1 MGFLDSPLVRGAAR
15 SFGNTARA
23 NLAAEAQILAQLKS
37 QDERSRGP
45 INTIIN
51 SVNLPPDLDE
61 ETAISEII
69 KLRLNPNTLEQ
80 IAEKVVLGGMQ
91 KDNVIFMP
99 DGEDVPGVKLGATG
113 YRLSIPSLKPKNTTG
128 KLSENQLE
136 ARALERWY
144 NIVKGYGGGEIN
156 FNKAWGTLE
165 PFDQER
171 VYEVVYGTGAKYKL
185 RQNLA
190 SSADLGFIVQSI
202 KQVGVTTDPE
212 IKITTK
218 GYNYLEQL
226 FKGNKDKL
234 AELKAARQFNKNFI
248 MINNKEI
255 FLSQILIDSKPVTD
269 LYQKTLLAHARGNF
283 KASALV
289 AQAENENNRDLE
301 AMNKASSNNIPNTVT
316 IGDDVKEIPD
326 RLKSLIN
333 IKYSPMIIQKVLN
346 RPENQGIEASTVIED
361 ISNNL
366 AKDYKV
372 AYEAIYAI
380 LWSNWNLFLDQQ
392 EKVE

>member
-144 NIVKGYGGGEIN
+144 NIVKGYGGGKIN

-366 AKDYKV
+366 AEDHNVMYDAV
-372 AYEAIYAI
+372 YAI
-380 LWSNWNLFLDQQ
+380 LWNNWNLFLDQQ

>member
-171 VYEVVYGTGAKYKL
+171 VYEVVYGTCW
-185 RQNLA
+185 
-190 SSADLGFIVQSI
+190 
-202 KQVGVTTDPE
+202 
-212 IKITTK
+212 
-218 GYNYLEQL
+218 
-226 FKGNKDKL
+226 
-234 AELKAARQFNKNFI
+234 
-248 MINNKEI
+248 
-255 FLSQILIDSKPVTD
+255 
-269 LYQKTLLAHARGNF
+269 
-283 KASALV
+283 
-289 AQAENENNRDLE
+289 
-301 AMNKASSNNIPNTVT
+301 
-316 IGDDVKEIPD
+316 
-326 RLKSLIN
+326 
-333 IKYSPMIIQKVLN
+333 VL
-346 RPENQGIEASTVIED
+346 
-361 ISNNL
+361 
-366 AKDYKV
+366 
-372 AYEAIYAI
+372 
-380 LWSNWNLFLDQQ
+380 
-392 EKVE
+392 

>member
-1 MGFLDSPLVRGAAR
+1 
-15 SFGNTARA
+15 
-23 NLAAEAQILAQLKS
+23 
-37 QDERSRGP
+37 
-45 INTIIN
+45 
-51 SVNLPPDLDE
+51 
-61 ETAISEII
+61 
-69 KLRLNPNTLEQ
+69 
-80 IAEKVVLGGMQ
+80 
-91 KDNVIFMP
+91 
-99 DGEDVPGVKLGATG
+99 
-113 YRLSIPSLKPKNTTG
+113 
-128 KLSENQLE
+128 
-136 ARALERWY
+136 
-144 NIVKGYGGGEIN
+144 
-156 FNKAWGTLE
+156 
-165 PFDQER
+165 
-171 VYEVVYGTGAKYKL
+171 
-185 RQNLA
+185 
-190 SSADLGFIVQSI
+190 
-202 KQVGVTTDPE
+202 
-212 IKITTK
+212 
-218 GYNYLEQL
+218 
-226 FKGNKDKL
+226 
-234 AELKAARQFNKNFI
+234 

-301 AMNKASSNNIPNTVT
+301 AMNKSSSNNIPNTVT